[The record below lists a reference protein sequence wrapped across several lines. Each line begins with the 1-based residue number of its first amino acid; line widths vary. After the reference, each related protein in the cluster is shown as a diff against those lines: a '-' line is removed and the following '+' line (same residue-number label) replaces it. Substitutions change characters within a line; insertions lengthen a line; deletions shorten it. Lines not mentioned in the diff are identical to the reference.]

1 MIYKGYKI
9 SKSVER
15 IGLYE
20 VSDSAGNVLA
30 LVSLVIEAKKFI
42 KSYERGIK

>member
-9 SKSVER
+9 SKSAER
-15 IGLYE
+15 VALYE

-30 LVSLVIEAKKFI
+30 LASLVIEAKKFI
-42 KSYERGIK
+42 NNYERTK

>member
-15 IGLYE
+15 VPLLE
-20 VSDSAGNVLA
+20 VSDSAGNVLT
-30 LVSLVIEAKKFI
+30 LVALVIEAKKFI
-42 KSYERGIK
+42 NNYERGK